1 MSFANRYNKGTKFD
15 IDTTGFKYVK
25 LVELKVGETYKLCG
39 LYINTKGEYGAS
51 PVAILEDCFVNLP
64 SHLLDVV
71 RDMLISDETIADIKA
86 GKCGFTP
93 EEYTDKKGKTR
104 VSVKWC
110 DL

>member
-1 MSFANRYNKGTKFD
+1 MSFANRYNKGNRFD

-25 LVELKVGETYKLCG
+25 LSALDPEQTYELKG

-51 PVAILEDCFVNLP
+51 PVAILSDCFVNLP
-64 SHLLDVV
+64 AHLLPVV
-71 RDMLISDETIADIKA
+71 NDMLLSDETIADIKA

-93 EEYTDKKGKTR
+93 REYTDKKGASR
-104 VSVKWC
+104 VSVEWV